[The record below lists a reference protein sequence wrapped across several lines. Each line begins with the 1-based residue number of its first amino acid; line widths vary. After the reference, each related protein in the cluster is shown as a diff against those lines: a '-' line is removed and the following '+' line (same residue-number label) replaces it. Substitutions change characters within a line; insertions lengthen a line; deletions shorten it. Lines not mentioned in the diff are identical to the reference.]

1 MNKTRILDSSHISWS
16 SFPPQFIENY
26 VVTWSFITRF
36 SVFFSHLVLST
47 FKRPQQHYLMFIHF
61 CFMYLLYHLY
71 LIFLHLKYLIQD
83 CFTTR
88 YLCGKFL
95 KAVWLI
101 FFFFYHY
108 PLFGWQFGQTENS
121 WFKFLILN
129 ILKTLLHCF
138 ISSSILIPFHV
149 PYFFILEINSKFCH
163 SLKFSIHVNFL
174 KKPYAL
180 ERYGPIKAFFLISF
194 ELWEIYSHFSSIS
207 FSLLLYPIFLNLLY
221 SGS

>member
-101 FFFFYHY
+101 FFFLSL
-108 PLFGWQFGQTENS
+108 PSVWMTVWPNR
-121 WFKFLILN
+121 KFLIQILDSQYFEN
-129 ILKTLLHCF
+129 ITPLL
-138 ISSSILIPFHV
+138 
-149 PYFFILEINSKFCH
+149 YFLQYFD
-163 SLKFSIHVNFL
+163 
-174 KKPYAL
+174 
-180 ERYGPIKAFFLISF
+180 
-194 ELWEIYSHFSSIS
+194 S
-207 FSLLLYPIFLNLLY
+207 FSCALLFH
-221 SGS
+221 SWD

>member
-101 FFFFYHY
+101 FFFFIIT
-108 PLFGWQFGQTENS
+108 LCLDDSLAKQKILDSNS
-121 WFKFLILN
+121 WFSIFWKHYSIALFPPVFWFLFMCPTFSFLRLILN
-129 ILKTLLHCF
+129 FVI
-138 ISSSILIPFHV
+138 V
-149 PYFFILEINSKFCH
+149 
-163 SLKFSIHVNFL
+163 
-174 KKPYAL
+174 
-180 ERYGPIKAFFLISF
+180 
-194 ELWEIYSHFSSIS
+194 
-207 FSLLLYPIFLNLLY
+207 
-221 SGS
+221 

>member
-1 MNKTRILDSSHISWS
+1 
-16 SFPPQFIENY
+16 
-26 VVTWSFITRF
+26 
-36 SVFFSHLVLST
+36 
-47 FKRPQQHYLMFIHF
+47 MFIHF

-83 CFTTR
+83 YFTTR

-101 FFFFYHY
+101 IFFFYHY
-108 PLFGWQFGQTENS
+108 PLFEWQFSQTENS

-138 ISSSILIPFHV
+138 ISSSILIPLHE

-163 SLKFSIHVNFL
+163 SLKFSIHVNL
-174 KKPYAL
+174 KKKPYAL
-180 ERYGPIKAFFLISF
+180 ELYGPIKAFFLISF